1 MKGTRDGTGE
11 AKGKRKREG
20 KTPEKEKG
28 KAKAPKES
36 GAVLYDVPGPRARR
50 RNLLLTLLFLLAV
63 GGVVWWVV
71 ASLAD
76 KDQLAWA
83 KWAPFFTDPRVW
95 HTYLLPALK
104 NTVTAAALAMGIA
117 LPLGAFLGVARLS
130 DHRWVRGTA
139 GPVVEFFRA
148 IPVLILM
155 LFANAAYAEFT
166 GISPES
172 RPLYAVVTGLVL
184 YNASVLAEVV
194 RAGILA
200 LPAGQTDAAKA
211 IGMRKGQT
219 MAYVLLPQSVTA
231 MLPALVSQL
240 VVIVKDTALGGAML
254 GFSELL
260 ASVRPMSANYGA
272 NTIASFTVVAVVFV
286 VLNFALT
293 SFASWLERRLRRG
306 KRSTGA
312 VVGADAVEDLAA
324 PGEPGRTGPF

>member
-1 MKGTRDGTGE
+1 MKD
-11 AKGKRKREG
+11 
-20 KTPEKEKG
+20 TPT
-28 KAKAPKES
+28 
-36 GAVLYDVPGPRARR
+36 VLYDAPGPRARR
-50 RNLLLTLLFLLAV
+50 RNLLWTLLFLAALAA
-63 GGVVWWVV
+63 VVWWVV
-71 ASLAD
+71 ASLAA
-76 KDQLAWA
+76 KNQLEWS
-83 KWAPFFTDPRVW
+83 KWAPFFTDARVW
-95 HTYLLPALK
+95 ETYILPALK
-104 NTVTAAALAMGIA
+104 NTVIAAGLAMVIA
-117 LPLGAFLGVARLS
+117 LPMGALLGVSRLS
-130 DHRWVRGTA
+130 DHRSVRGAA
-139 GPVVEFFRA
+139 GVVVEFFRA

-155 LFANAAYAEFT
+155 LFANAAYSEFT
-166 GISPES
+166 DISPDT

-272 NTIASFTVVAVVFV
+272 NTIACFTVVAVIFV
-286 VLNFALT
+286 ILNFALT
-293 SFASWLERRLRRG
+293 TFASWLEGRLRRG
-306 KRSTGA
+306 RKSTGA
-312 VVGADAVEDLAA
+312 VVGADAVEDLAT
-324 PGEPGRTGPF
+324 PGEHLDKP

>member
-1 MKGTRDGTGE
+1 M
-11 AKGKRKREG
+11 
-20 KTPEKEKG
+20 
-28 KAKAPKES
+28 KES
-36 GAVLYDVPGPRARR
+36 KRAGTVLYDVPGPRARR
-50 RNLLLTLLFLLAV
+50 RNLLYTLLFVLAV
-63 GGVVWWVV
+63 GAVVWWVV
-71 ASLAD
+71 GSLAE
-76 KDQLAWA
+76 KNQLEWA
-83 KWAPFFTDPRVW
+83 KWAPFFTDSRVW
-95 HTYLLPALK
+95 STYLLPALR
-104 NTVTAAALAMGIA
+104 NTVTAAALAMAIA
-117 LPLGAFLGVARLS
+117 LPLGALFGIARLS
-130 DHRWVRGTA
+130 DHRWVRGAA
-139 GPVVEFFRA
+139 GTVVEFFRA

-166 GISPES
+166 AVSPET

-286 VLNFALT
+286 LLNFALT
-293 SFASWLERRLRRG
+293 TFASWRERRLRRG
-306 KRSTGA
+306 KRST
-312 VVGADAVEDLAA
+312 
-324 PGEPGRTGPF
+324 

>member
-1 MKGTRDGTGE
+1 VKDQPT
-11 AKGKRKREG
+11 
-20 KTPEKEKG
+20 
-28 KAKAPKES
+28 
-36 GAVLYDVPGPRARR
+36 VLYDVPGPRARR
-50 RNLLLTLLFLLAV
+50 RNLLWSLLFLIGLAAV
-63 GGVVWWVV
+63 IWWVV

-76 KDQLAWA
+76 KNQLEWS
-83 KWAPFFTDPRVW
+83 KWAPFFTDARVW
-95 HTYLLPALK
+95 ETYILPALK
-104 NTVTAAALAMGIA
+104 NTVIAAALAMAIA
-117 LPLGAFLGVARLS
+117 LPLGALLGILRLS
-130 DHRWVRGTA
+130 DHRSVRAVAGT
-139 GPVVEFFRA
+139 VVEFFRA

-155 LFANAAYAEFT
+155 LFANAAFSEFT
-166 GISPES
+166 DISPDT

-219 MAYVLLPQSVTA
+219 MTYVLLPQSVTA

-272 NTIASFTVVAVVFV
+272 NTIACFTVVAVIFV
-286 VLNFALT
+286 ALNFALT
-293 SFASWLERRLRRG
+293 TFASWLEGRLRRG
-306 KRSTGA
+306 KKSTGA
-312 VVGADAVEDLAA
+312 VVGVEAVEKLAA
-324 PGEPGRTGPF
+324 PGEHPDTH